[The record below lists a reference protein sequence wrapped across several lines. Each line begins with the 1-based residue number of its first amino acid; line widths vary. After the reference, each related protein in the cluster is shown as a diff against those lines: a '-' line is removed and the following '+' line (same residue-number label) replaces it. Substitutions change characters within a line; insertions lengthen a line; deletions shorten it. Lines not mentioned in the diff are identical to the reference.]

1 MGRHERKRLSP
12 LPSDRRGQ
20 EDILSVEPDEAERAA
35 PGRDEQTRPAGHVHA
50 ADVRDQPPPDGVVR
64 G

>member
-1 MGRHERKRLSP
+1 MGRHERKRNSP

-20 EDILSVEPDEAERAA
+20 EDILLVEPGEAERVA
-35 PGRDEQTRPAGHVHA
+35 PGRDEPTRPAGHVYA
-50 ADVRDQPPPDGVVR
+50 ADVRDRPPPDGVVR